1 MEYGI
6 HWGTRGGKENIKAT
20 SNNLLRDFKMA
31 RGEGSIVT
39 KKGTNLLYIRYYV
52 THDGKRVQ
60 KEEATGTIDREMARR
75 ILAQRVAT
83 ERCPPTKKNPA
94 RSPAPAAGSS
104 ATIELLLMDFETAA
118 QKLSTTAAVVR
129 ELIRSG
135 RLKFVSIGDRHL
147 IAQTALEEFVAN
159 NQKYYE
165 RE

>member
-1 MEYGI
+1 MKPVPVPT
-6 HWGTRGGKENIKAT
+6 WAD
-20 SNNLLRDFKMA
+20 NLLTIGWASRGLKMP
-31 RGEGSIVT
+31 RGDGSIIT
-39 KKGTNLLYIRYYV
+39 KKGTSLLYIRYYV

-60 KEEATGTIDREMARR
+60 KEEATGTIDREVDRR

-94 RSPAPAAGSS
+94 QSPAPAES
-104 ATIELLLMDFETAA
+104 AASTEPLLLDFEMAA
-118 QKLSTTAAVVR
+118 RKLSTTAAVVR